1 MGMKNVLSTGF
12 WRVTEM
18 AKHKVEAIAAMFC
31 ITVLESIALYKGID
45 GAFLTMVIAVI
56 ASLGGFYI
64 GRAINNGSNTNP

>member
-1 MGMKNVLSTGF
+1 MKAAFVTGF
-12 WRVTEM
+12 WRVTEV

-56 ASLGGFYI
+56 AGLGGFYI